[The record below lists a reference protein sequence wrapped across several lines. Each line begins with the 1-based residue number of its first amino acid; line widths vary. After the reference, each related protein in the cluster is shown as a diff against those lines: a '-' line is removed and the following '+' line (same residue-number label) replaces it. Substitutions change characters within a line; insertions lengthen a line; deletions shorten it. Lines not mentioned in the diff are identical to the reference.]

1 MSDDVAQ
8 LSTGQIL
15 GKDFKILRPLAAGG
29 MGAVYLVEQLS
40 TGRERALKIMHP
52 QFVQSEDS
60 RARFTQ
66 EAKVGARIRS
76 DHVVEVVSA
85 GVRKPLRWMRL
96 ASSSPSRSSIASQGI
111 PVSSSTPAETTSTT

>member
-8 LSTGQIL
+8 LSPGQIL

-52 QFVQSEDS
+52 QFVKRADS
-60 RARFTQ
+60 RERFTHD
-66 EAKVGARIRS
+66 AKVGAKIRS
-76 DHVVEVVSA
+76 DHVLEVVSA
-85 GVRKPLRWMRL
+85 GVDDDT
-96 ASSSPSRSSIASQGI
+96 GI
-111 PVSSSTPAETTSTT
+111 PWLAM